1 MPKSC
6 GSGQALTLTTEQL
19 DSIMREASPKLRAV
33 FQICRCTACRVSESL
48 SLLWANVTATDIIF
62 PKSVTKGK
70 LKTRTIP
77 MNGRLAEALR
87 AWRSAWTTAQ
97 GREPEK
103 TDFLFPSATGTATHF
118 TRKSVDRGLRQICA
132 RLGIEGASTHS
143 FRRSSITSASNAGV
157 PVRHIQ
163 LLSGHSSLEMVQ
175 RYCDVS
181 ESQKRNATNA
191 FA

>member
-77 MNGRLAEALR
+77 MNWRLTDELR
-87 AWRSAWTTAQ
+87 AWRAAWTTAQ

-103 TDFLFPSATGTATHF
+103 ADFLFPSATGTAAHF
-118 TRKSVDRGLRQICA
+118 TRKNVDRGLRPICA
-132 RLGIEGASTHS
+132 RHRGGEHAFISAQQHHIRIECWSSRTSYSAFEWS
-143 FRRSSITSASNAGV
+143 FVA
-157 PVRHIQ
+157 
-163 LLSGHSSLEMVQ
+163 
-175 RYCDVS
+175 
-181 ESQKRNATNA
+181 
-191 FA
+191 